1 MSELRVSWPVLELH
15 DGRTCLDAAAF
26 ARAATLAGS
35 PRKRP
40 TTGEPIYIV
49 APEQTRPWLLLIPAT
64 IGLAVAAIL
73 AFV

>member
-1 MSELRVSWPVLELH
+1 MSELRVSWPVLDLH
-15 DGRTCLDAAAF
+15 DGSLDAAAF

-35 PRKRP
+35 TRKRP
-40 TTGEPIYIV
+40 TTGGPVYVV
-49 APEQTRPWLLLIPAT
+49 ASEQSRPWLLLIPAT